1 MSVDVRP
8 DYWAPGQAPRYAVTR
23 RRDAVLFLADDLTPI
38 EASPSKRRQMAQGQC
53 FVRWLVMRGV
63 VNDKDDAL

>member
-23 RRDAVLFLADDLTPI
+23 RRAAVLFLADDLAPV
-38 EASPSKRRQMAQGQC
+38 EASPSKRRQMAQDLC
-53 FVRWLVMRGV
+53 FAKWLVRRGL
-63 VNDKDDAL
+63 VNDKDQQP